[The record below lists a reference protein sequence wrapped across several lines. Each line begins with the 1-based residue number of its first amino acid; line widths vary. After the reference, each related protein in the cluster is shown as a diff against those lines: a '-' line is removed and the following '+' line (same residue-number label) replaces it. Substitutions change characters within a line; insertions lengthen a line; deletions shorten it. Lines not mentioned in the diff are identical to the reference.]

1 MPRGG
6 ADCKRPT
13 SDAETVSPARRWY
26 FSPAVRILRT
36 HMTPRASL
44 PLVDVETYVPAAITV
59 VRRSRGWPGLFLQ
72 ERRGGSGHVDY
83 VPGIRQ
89 HVFYYFLKPLRSDV
103 VVDGKVRK
111 VVYRAGEGRVT
122 PAGRPVSFRWTGE
135 VQILMLGI
143 EPWFFERVAAELGGS
158 SALHGEANVRK
169 LPAAH
174 PACALMR
181 TLAGELDA
189 APGGPTIAEGIAR
202 AIAVHLLREYQQ
214 LPARKP
220 ADIAPPVAVLRA
232 VELMRRRITEPLSLD
247 ELAHAAGLSPF
258 HFARQFKTATGH
270 PPHDYLVRL
279 RVDRAQELMRTER
292 SWSMAAVAQDAGFA
306 DQSHMARHFKRVLG
320 VTPRQFA
327 DAKADAS

>member
-1 MPRGG
+1 MRHLPLAILRGL
-6 ADCKRPT
+6 PI
-13 SDAETVSPARRWY
+13 V
-26 FSPAVRILRT
+26 AVR
-36 HMTPRASL
+36 MKTPASL

-72 ERRGGSGHVDY
+72 ERRGRSGVVHY
-83 VPGIRQ
+83 SGGIRQ

-103 VVDGKVRK
+103 VVDGEVRK

-135 VQILMLGI
+135 VQILMLGF
-143 EPWFFERVAAELGGS
+143 EPWFFERIAAELGGS
-158 SALHGEANVRK
+158 SAIHVAANVRK
-169 LPAAH
+169 LAADH

-181 TLAGELDA
+181 SLVGELDA
-189 APGGPTIAEGIAR
+189 PPGAPTVAEGIAR
-202 AIAVHLLREYQQ
+202 AIAVHLLREFSQ

-220 ADIAPPVAVLRA
+220 ADAAPPIAVLRA
-232 VELMRRRITEPLSLD
+232 VELMRQRMADPLSLE

-258 HFARQFKTATGH
+258 HFARQFKTTTGH
-270 PPHDYLVRL
+270 PPHDYLIRL
-279 RVDRAQELMRTER
+279 RVDRAQELMRRER
-292 SWSMAAVAQDAGFA
+292 GWTMAAVAQDAGFS

-327 DAKADAS
+327 DAKVTAA

>member
-1 MPRGG
+1 MAGNYSRAPAFRKEGR
-6 ADCKRPT
+6 AASHPPLAFQTRTAYRP
-13 SDAETVSPARRWY
+13 A
-26 FSPAVRILRT
+26 FMK
-36 HMTPRASL
+36 MTASL

-59 VRRSRGWPGLFLQ
+59 VRRSQGWPGLFLQ
-72 ERRGGSGHVDY
+72 ERRGRSGHVDY

-103 VVDGKVRK
+103 VVDGEVKK

-135 VQILMLGI
+135 VQILMLGF
-143 EPWFFERVAAELGGS
+143 EPWFFERIAAELGGS
-158 SALHGEANVRK
+158 SALHGAANVRK
-169 LPAAH
+169 LPARH

-181 TLAGELDA
+181 TLVGELDA
-189 APGGPTIAEGIAR
+189 APGAPTIAEGIAR

-220 ADIAPPVAVLRA
+220 ADVAPPIAVLRA
-232 VELMRRRITEPLSLD
+232 VELMRSRIADHLSLD

-279 RVDRAQELMRTER
+279 RVDRAQEIIRRER
-292 SWSMAAVAQDAGFA
+292 GWTMAAVAQDSGFA

-327 DAKADAS
+327 DAKVAAA

>member
-1 MPRGG
+1 M
-6 ADCKRPT
+6 K
-13 SDAETVSPARRWY
+13 
-26 FSPAVRILRT
+26 
-36 HMTPRASL
+36 TPASL

-72 ERRGGSGHVDY
+72 ERRGRSGHVDY

-103 VVDGKVRK
+103 VVDGEVRK

-135 VQILMLGI
+135 VQILMLGF
-143 EPWFFERVAAELGGS
+143 EPWFFERIAAELGGS
-158 SALHGEANVRK
+158 SALHGAANVRK
-169 LPAAH
+169 LPVDH
-174 PACALMR
+174 PACVLMR
-181 TLAGELDA
+181 SLAGELDA
-189 APGGPTIAEGIAR
+189 PPGAATIAEGIAR
-202 AIAVHLLREYQQ
+202 AIAVHLLREFSQ

-220 ADIAPPVAVLRA
+220 ADVAPPIAVLRA
-232 VELMRRRITEPLSLD
+232 VELMRRRMTDPLSLE

-270 PPHDYLVRL
+270 PPHDYLIRL
-279 RVDRAQELMRTER
+279 RVDRAQELMRRER
-292 SWSMAAVAQDAGFA
+292 GWTMAAVAQDAGFA

-327 DAKADAS
+327 DAGTQADGS

>member
-1 MPRGG
+1 M
-6 ADCKRPT
+6 KI
-13 SDAETVSPARRWY
+13 S
-26 FSPAVRILRT
+26 
-36 HMTPRASL
+36 ASL

-59 VRRSRGWPGLFLQ
+59 VRRSQGWPGLFLQ
-72 ERRGGSGHVDY
+72 ERRGRSGRVDY
-83 VPGIRQ
+83 SAGIRQ

-103 VVDGKVRK
+103 VVDGEVKK

-135 VQILMLGI
+135 VQILMLGF
-143 EPWFFERVAAELGGS
+143 EPWFFERIAAELGGS
-158 SALHGEANVRK
+158 SALHGAANVRK
-169 LPAAH
+169 LPANH

-181 TLAGELDA
+181 TLVGELDA
-189 APGGPTIAEGIAR
+189 QPGASTVAEGTAR

-220 ADIAPPVAVLRA
+220 ADVAPPVAVLRA
-232 VELMRRRITEPLSLD
+232 VELMRRRITDSLSLD

-270 PPHDYLVRL
+270 PPHDYLIRL

-292 SWSMAAVAQDAGFA
+292 AWTMAAVAQDAGFA
-306 DQSHMARHFKRVLG
+306 DQSHKARHFKRVLG

-327 DAKADAS
+327 DAKVPALPGEKRSA